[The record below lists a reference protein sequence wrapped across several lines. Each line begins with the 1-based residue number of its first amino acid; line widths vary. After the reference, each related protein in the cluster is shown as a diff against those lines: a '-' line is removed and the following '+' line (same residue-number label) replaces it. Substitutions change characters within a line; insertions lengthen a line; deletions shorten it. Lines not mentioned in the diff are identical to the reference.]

1 MKEGLIREICVNG
14 SDYAGA
20 KIKIDRYPII
30 VKVWRNG
37 QEPPQQGD
45 KVQILL
51 RVELPGVKQDLS
63 GIRVDPEL
71 TYGARASL
79 MGCILIKTWG
89 DPESDPTR
97 GDFRYYEST
106 YSGTTWREALTA
118 GLDKLWNEFDKLRD
132 EVAKRRL
139 ALEKAEG

>member
-1 MKEGLIREICVNG
+1 MKEGLIREICVDG
-14 SDYAGA
+14 SDYACA
-20 KIKIDRYPII
+20 KIKVDRHLIT

-45 KVQILL
+45 NVQILL
-51 RVELPGVKQDLS
+51 RVELPAVKPDL
-63 GIRVDPEL
+63 RLEPEL
-71 TYGARASL
+71 TYGARAGL
-79 MGCILIKTWG
+79 MGCVLIKNWG
-89 DPESDPTR
+89 DPVSDPEH
-97 GDFRYYEST
+97 GAFRYCEAI
-106 YSGTTWREALTA
+106 YSGATWREALTV